1 MRKKLAGLAVA
12 TTLALTLVACGSN
25 TDNSGASQT
34 PPATTAPTE
43 APAKEVNIADIVSKL
58 QAELG
63 EAYTMN
69 MELKSE
75 EIDAK
80 FGLQA
85 DWYEEAYAA
94 LPMIGTHADVLAI
107 VKAKTE
113 NVDEVK
119 AALEAYKQARI
130 DDQMQYP
137 MNLIKVQATRVEVYG
152 DYVVLCLTGF
162 ISNEVEETGDDDKIL
177 AAYKQENDKTV
188 AIIESFL
195 K

>member
-63 EAYTMN
+63 ETYTMN

-177 AAYKQENDKTV
+177 AAYKQENDKAV

>member
-43 APAKEVNIADIVSKL
+43 APAKEVKIADIVTKL
-58 QAELG
+58 KAELG
-63 EAYTMN
+63 EAYTMS
-69 MELKSE
+69 MELTPE
-75 EIDAK
+75 DIDAR
-80 FGLQA
+80 FGVKA

-107 VKAKTE
+107 VKAKPE

-137 MNLIKVQATRVEVYG
+137 MNLIKVQATRVEAYG
-152 DYVVLCLTGF
+152 DYVVLCLTGNL
-162 ISNEVEETGDDDKIL
+162 SNEVQESGDDDKIL
-177 AAYKQENDKTV
+177 AAYKEENDKTV